1 MVYDHIYSQNFKLE
15 SYEPSSDFIKNYS
28 KAYSRYE
35 EILKMNAASKLRK
48 LAIDDMPDVKQ
59 RKTTLKNVSSIFVK
73 KLMNSAFWLKLF
85 TTVMGGGLIFL
96 KVSPNILH
104 PTLVDTL

>member
-15 SYEPSSDFIKNYS
+15 SCEPSSDFIKNYS

-35 EILKMNAASKLRK
+35 EILKMNAASKLGK

-59 RKTTLKNVSSIFVK
+59 RKTTLKNESSIFVK
-73 KLMNSAFWLKLF
+73 KLMNSAFWLKIF
-85 TTVMGGGLIFL
+85 TAVMGE
-96 KVSPNILH
+96 V
-104 PTLVDTL
+104 

>member
-15 SYEPSSDFIKNYS
+15 SCEPSSDFIKNYS

-35 EILKMNAASKLRK
+35 EILKMNAASKLGK

-59 RKTTLKNVSSIFVK
+59 RKTILKNASSIFVK

-85 TTVMGGGLIFL
+85 TTVMGRGLIF
-96 KVSPNILH
+96 
-104 PTLVDTL
+104 